1 MSDRTLNKSE
11 KIILASA
18 SPRRCELLKLITD
31 GFDVISADVD
41 ETLESGISAED
52 AVLYLSRKKAE
63 AVSENNRGRIVVG
76 ADTVVVFGEKI
87 LGKPQNE
94 EEAFSMLSMLS
105 GETHRVLTG
114 VTLTDGKIT
123 HSFYSE
129 SAVTFWNLNDK
140 EILSYITSG
149 EGSYEADTLTGGK
162 EKLRHYWEDKAGGYG
177 IQEPFGMKYIKSI
190 SGDYYNIVG
199 LPVSSLCRALKDK
212 FNIEL

>member
-1 MSDRTLNKSE
+1 MSDRTVNKSK

-31 GFDVISADVD
+31 SFDVMSADVD
-41 ETLESGISAED
+41 ETLESGIAPED
-52 AVLYLSRKKAE
+52 AVMYLSRKKAE
-63 AVSENNRGRIVVG
+63 AVSENNRGRIVIG

-94 EEAFSMLSMLS
+94 DEAFSMLSMLS
-105 GETHRVLTG
+105 GKTHRVLTG
-114 VTLTDGKIT
+114 VTLTDGKVT

-129 SAVTFWNLNDK
+129 SAVTFWDLSEK
-140 EILSYITSG
+140 EIMSYIKSAANTSAG
-149 EGSYEADTLTGGK
+149 EK

>member
-1 MSDRTLNKSE
+1 MSDRTVNKSK

-31 GFDVISADVD
+31 SFDVMSADVD
-41 ETLESGISAED
+41 ETLESGITPED
-52 AVLYLSRKKAE
+52 AVMYLSRKKAE
-63 AVSENNRGRIVVG
+63 AVSENNRGRIVIG

-94 EEAFSMLSMLS
+94 DEAFSMLSMLS
-105 GETHRVLTG
+105 GKTHRVLTG
-114 VTLTDGKIT
+114 VTLTDGKVT

-129 SAVTFWNLNDK
+129 SAVTFWDLSDE
-140 EILSYITSG
+140 EILSYIKSTANTSAG
-149 EGSYEADTLTGGK
+149 EK

-190 SGDYYNIVG
+190 RGDYYNIVG
-199 LPVSSLCRALKDK
+199 LPVSSLCKALKDK